1 MTTINDTP
9 EQIAAAEA
17 LAGRLALLKAQL
29 SMSPGASF
37 DDPLLD
43 HKLSTAQTWV
53 ANYIG
58 TPLPDPV
65 PATITEACIQL
76 AAYWFQQREAVSFG
90 VSMQPVPFGI
100 RELLSPYRLAVT
112 GHDHAA

>member
-1 MTTINDTP
+1 MTTTP
-9 EQIAAAEA
+9 
-17 LAGRLALLKAQL
+17 LALLKAQL
-29 SMSPGASF
+29 SMSSEPTY
-37 DDPLLD
+37 DDELLD

-58 TPLPDPV
+58 APLPDPV
-65 PATITEACIQL
+65 PAPITEACIQL

-90 VSMQPVPFGI
+90 VSMQAVPYGI
-100 RELLSPYRLAVT
+100 RELLSPYRVAVT

>member
-1 MTTINDTP
+1 MMNSELIK
-9 EQIAAAEA
+9 
-17 LAGRLALLKAQL
+17 LLKAQL
-29 SMSPGASF
+29 SMSPETDY
-37 DDPLLD
+37 DDALLE
-43 HKLSTAQTWV
+43 HKLSTAGAWI
-53 ANYIG
+53 ASYIG

-65 PATITEACIQL
+65 SAPITEACIQL